1 MHAGALLVIV
11 AQTSVEV
18 VRMLGIDRESKFPE
32 VAPSIVKYGMD
43 NVDNVDTAS
52 VRRVQW
58 NKDLEGEQRSMHAK
72 AVRPLTAYIDI

>member
-18 VRMLGIDRESKFPE
+18 ERMLGIDKESKFPE
-32 VAPSIVKYGMD
+32 VAPSIVKYGTD

-52 VRRVQW
+52 VRRVYEQW
-58 NKDLEGEQRSMHAK
+58 NKDLEGVQRCMHA
-72 AVRPLTAYIDI
+72 

>member
-18 VRMLGIDRESKFPE
+18 ERMLGIDKESKFPE

-43 NVDNVDTAS
+43 NVDTAS
-52 VRRVQW
+52 VRRVYEQW
-58 NKDLEGEQRSMHAK
+58 NKDLEGVQRCMHA
-72 AVRPLTAYIDI
+72 